1 MARKFSFQ
9 APGSKEGA
17 LTPEQ
22 IQEREQLQMPVGAQ
36 VDLPTQSLM
45 DQTSA
50 VLLGETYVSPEGM
63 PSMVTGEAPARPDEP
78 KRSAM
83 IDVEGR
89 PLTSEQQLT
98 EIASERAA
106 QREAVE
112 FGETKEGERV
122 SRYES
127 YDIANREDYLDAYS
141 YLEDNNFVADMQRTA
156 ADLGGLLNEPRFDV
170 ATSADSNE
178 KGIDALGSFLQTNNN
193 AATVNALTKSFFE
206 VAIGAY
212 EARSKDPNLGSLD
225 ANPAEE
231 QELSLASIMG
241 TASKNMSENKDIKGG
256 GIEADNLHT
265 MLGNAMFSRIHMPQF
280 NEANQLIQRS
290 VQSNPTNNNLA
301 GQVGAKALTAKGLLV
316 KTQRRRFEDPQGK
329 LSEAQNPVVD
339 VYVVGQEGSKL
350 IMKAR
355 EMNEVESQSNIKGK
369 SQTVP
374 VGDSAGYVGG
384 LAAVRRFD
392 INRFGSGNT
401 PQKQQQYQA
410 LAGQVGKVVNANNLY
425 FIAALDSL
433 VNSGALPEEMNN
445 RANKIL
451 NTSIAD
457 PKMTEDAKIMKGNVR
472 KKRIKDLAQNLSE
485 GKVRYSPHFNDP
497 SVNRIYD
504 DTLDMNMQ
512 SNTVTRGSV
521 QAAKR
526 ELIAPSKRD
535 VPSGQSLVSAAEASA
550 FVNSLASSYNKDFS
564 SKQKELSFLWTL
576 TANLQPDAEIKTI
589 ERNLQELT
597 IDRMKEFAEMGGFLK
612 TILPQGSDPAT
623 TQAVVSQG
631 LDLSGL
637 QPADIA
643 MLEKIMLRSGDGKG
657 MGKKNWGFILQS
669 LMDAH
674 SYMNDSSFQPRTL
687 TEIDMNSAGRAFLAS
702 DIGGNDGEAILERV
716 GIFYEGLSDPSNEKV
731 IPFGSPR
738 EHFYDLSKA
747 LLTKKIYSKPEQ
759 LEDANS
765 LIAVMDKL
773 HKADPDFV
781 DDFAKKVLLTTDY
794 GKPINS
800 HGDAAADFLIDYPE
814 LQEVLLKLG
823 DNPAAELASI
833 YSQTLSES
841 SSAFQ
846 RHAPKQMASILAFLN
861 RVPTPQGYFGETIP
875 FGMTTLQPS
884 GGRMGDLQPMSN
896 ELDPTARSKPKRFD
910 DETGEG
916 KAAYVADHMS
926 AIINAVGPVMGQYR
940 ESIVLAETILA
951 VNGGRDVPDFFAPV
965 FDNLIIDSTSALKFH
980 YAANTIAAKKAFDFK
995 MVESFEADF
1004 WSQFNEANDMIPERL
1019 VLTEGSP
1026 YSGIM
1031 SHLDDQVDFLS
1042 RIANDDPR
1050 LAKSVK
1056 EEQGPKT
1063 RQFLDTAKKMGYVS
1077 YKERGGE
1084 PLSLNKNQFLNL
1096 MKLYIEHN
1104 GVMNNIGKWTDSIR
1118 RDRTRQKIQDVAY
1131 PYFMT

>member
-50 VLLGETYVSPEGM
+50 VLLGETYVSPEDM
-63 PSMVTGEAPARPDEP
+63 PAMVTGEAPARSDEP

-106 QREAVE
+106 QRETVE
-112 FGETKEGERV
+112 FGETPEGQRV
-122 SRYES
+122 SRYDS
-127 YDIANREDYLDAYS
+127 YDVANREDYLDAYS

-178 KGIDALGSFLQTNNN
+178 RGVDALGSFLQTTNK

-206 VAIGAY
+206 VGLGAY
-212 EARSKDPNLGSLD
+212 EEKANDPALGD
-225 ANPAEE
+225 FVATPEE
-231 QELSLASIMG
+231 EASSLASILG
-241 TASKNMSENKDIKGG
+241 TATNNVADSKDIKGG

-301 GQVGAKALTAKGLLV
+301 GQLGAKALAAKGLLV

-339 VYVVGQEGSKL
+339 VYVVGQDGAKL

-355 EMNEVESQSNIKGK
+355 EMNDVESQSNIKGK

-384 LAAVRRFD
+384 LAAVRRFN

-410 LAGQVGKVVNANNLY
+410 LAGQVGKVVNSNNLY

-457 PKMTEDAKIMKGNVR
+457 PKMTEEAKQMKANVR
-472 KKRIKDLAQNLSE
+472 KKRIADLTQNLSE

-512 SNTVTRGSV
+512 SNTVTRGSI

-550 FVNSLASSYNKDFS
+550 FVQSLASSYNKDFS
-564 SKQKELSFLWTL
+564 PAQKELSFLWTL
-576 TANLQPDAEIKTI
+576 TANLQPNAEVQTI

-623 TQAVVSQG
+623 VQAVVTQG

-702 DIGGNDGEAILERV
+702 DVGGNDGEAILERV
-716 GIFYEGLSDPSNEKV
+716 GIFYEGLADPSNEKV

-738 EHFYDLSKA
+738 EHFFDLAKA
-747 LLTKKIYSKPEQ
+747 LLTKKIYSKSDQ

-765 LIAVMDKL
+765 LIAVMDKIN
-773 HKADPDFV
+773 KTDPDFV

-800 HGDAAADFLIDYPE
+800 HGDAAAAFLIDYPE

-823 DNPAAELASI
+823 DDPASELSNI
-833 YSQTLSES
+833 YAQTLQES
-841 SSAFQ
+841 TAAFQ
-846 RHAPKQMASILAFLN
+846 RNAPKQMSMVLAFLN

-884 GGRMGDLQPMSN
+884 GAKMGELQPMSN
-896 ELDPTARSKPKRFD
+896 VLDPTARSKAKRFE
-910 DETGEG
+910 DENA
-916 KAAYVADHMS
+916 KAAYVADHMT

-980 YAANTIAAKKAFDFK
+980 YAANNVAAKKAFDYK
-995 MVESFEADF
+995 MVEAFEADYN
-1004 WSQFNEANDMIPERL
+1004 QQLKEAVANIPEKV

-1042 RIANDDPR
+1042 RVDNDDSR
-1050 LAKSVK
+1050 LSASVK
-1056 EEQGPKT
+1056 ESSGPRT
-1063 RQFLDTAKKMGYVS
+1063 RELLQAAKQRGYVS

-1084 PLSLNKNQFLNL
+1084 PLTLTRGQYLAL
-1096 MKLYIEHN
+1096 LELYILHN
-1104 GVMNNIGKWTDSIR
+1104 NVESNVKRWTTSIN